1 MTFIIN
7 LLLKRWIPME
17 NQSIPEQTTAS
28 VPVSDAI
35 AQTPEAPEQPEQNPE
50 AVKQTSTDTTAT
62 QNPQQTATDKYYYM
76 TPDGISMYVIPK
88 ALIGKYSYKELT
100 GGNAKDGDDFEQG
113 TKHMTKEPQVKHTA
127 TASFNFEELQKF
139 FKVVKTLGAE
149 HITISLA
156 TNEPVKITAQNG
168 EGEEVDYWLAPWV
181 NE

>member
-1 MTFIIN
+1 MIFIIN
-7 LLLKRWIPME
+7 LILKRWIPME
-17 NQSIPEQTTAS
+17 NQNISEQTTAS

-50 AVKQTSTDTTAT
+50 AVKQTSTETTAT
-62 QNPQQTATDKYYYM
+62 QNQQQTATDKYYYM

-88 ALIGKYSYKELT
+88 KLIGKYSYKELT
-100 GGNAKDGDDFEQG
+100 GGNAKDGVDFNDG
-113 TKHMTKEPQVKHTA
+113 TRKNTKEPQVKHTA

-139 FKVVKTLGAE
+139 FKVVKTLKVE

-156 TNEPVKITAQNG
+156 TNEPIKITAIND
-168 EGEEVDYWLAPWV
+168 EGEEIDYWLAPWI

>member
-1 MTFIIN
+1 
-7 LLLKRWIPME
+7 ME

-35 AQTPEAPEQPEQNPE
+35 AQNPEAPEQPEQNPE
-50 AVKQTSTDTTAT
+50 ATEQTSTNTTAS
-62 QNPQQTATDKYYYM
+62 QQKPQSATDKYYYM

-88 ALIGKYSYKELT
+88 QLIGKYSYKELT
-100 GGNAKDGDDFEQG
+100 GGNAKDGDDFEVG
-113 TKHMTKEPQVKHTA
+113 TSKNTKEPQVKHTA

-156 TNEPVKITAQNG
+156 TNQPVKITAQNH
-168 EGEEVDYWLAPWV
+168 EGEEVDYWLAPWI